1 MHGTDHNYQLF
12 KIKLA
17 MMKSFRQVWH
27 RPKDQPNLTSTM
39 VVAAEPARN
48 EFPDGVKIWH
58 SPEDAE
64 LDICFIHGLSGNR
77 DKTWTAPGQPN
88 PWPAELLPSRLAKAR
103 LLTYGYDAYVL
114 KKSVSSTN
122 RLIDHAN
129 NLLHDLTAERVSSD
143 AINRPLVFIV
153 HSFGGIICKTA
164 LIISRQSPES
174 HLRQVYNDTKGI
186 AFLGTPH
193 RGSWAADWAKI
204 PAWALGQVKSTNRN
218 ILDVLQINNQYLEF
232 IQTSFL
238 SMIHELLETGR
249 PLQITCFFEELP
261 MPGVG
266 TIVSKESASLEGYSA
281 FSIHANHS
289 DMVKFGSA
297 SENGFKRLL
306 GELVRWDAML
316 GTGDSTVSPV
326 AELESDGK
334 TPNVTPPLQTTTGHI
349 FNVSGGTQHNNTGA
363 GNQFFGN
370 FDGPVYFG
378 LPSTK

>member
-1 MHGTDHNYQLF
+1 
-12 KIKLA
+12 
-17 MMKSFRQVWH
+17 MKSFGQAWR
-27 RPKDQPNLTSTM
+27 RPRTSSSTVAESALTD
-39 VVAAEPARN
+39 
-48 EFPDGVKIWH
+48 FPDGVKIWH
-58 SPEDAE
+58 SPTDAE
-64 LDICFIHGLSGNR
+64 IDICFIHGLSGNR
-77 DKTWTAPGQPN
+77 DKTWTAHGQHN
-88 PWPAELLPSRLAKAR
+88 PWPTELLQSRLAKAR
-103 LLTYGYDAYVL
+103 LLTYGYDAYVV

-129 NLLHDLTAERVSSD
+129 NLLHDLTAERASSG
-143 AINRPLVFIV
+143 IISRPLIFIV
-153 HSFGGIICKTA
+153 HSFGGIVCKTA

-174 HLRQVYNDTKGI
+174 HLGQIYKSTRGI

-204 PAWALGQVKSTNRN
+204 PTWALGQVKSTNRN
-218 ILDVLQINNQYLEF
+218 ILDALQTKNQYLEF

-238 SMIHELLETGR
+238 SMIHELRETGR

-289 DMVKFGSA
+289 EMVKFGSA
-297 SENGFKRLL
+297 EESGFKRLL
-306 GELVRWDAML
+306 GELVRWDAMF
-316 GTGDSTVSPV
+316 GTGDSTASSV

-334 TPNVTPPLQTTTGHI
+334 TPNATSSLQTTTGHI
-349 FNVSGGTQHNNTGA
+349 FNASGGTQHNNTGA

-370 FDGPVYFG
+370 FNGPVYFG

>member
-1 MHGTDHNYQLF
+1 
-12 KIKLA
+12 
-17 MMKSFRQVWH
+17 
-27 RPKDQPNLTSTM
+27 M
-39 VVAAEPARN
+39 VAAAEPARN

-103 LLTYGYDAYVL
+103 LLTYGYDA
-114 KKSVSSTN
+114 
-122 RLIDHAN
+122 
-129 NLLHDLTAERVSSD
+129 
-143 AINRPLVFIV
+143 
-153 HSFGGIICKTA
+153 FGGIICKTA

-174 HLRQVYNDTKGI
+174 HLRQ
-186 AFLGTPH
+186 
-193 RGSWAADWAKI
+193 
-204 PAWALGQVKSTNRN
+204 
-218 ILDVLQINNQYLEF
+218 INNQYLEF

-238 SMIHELLETGR
+238 SMIHDLLETGR

-316 GTGDSTVSPV
+316 GMGDSTVSPV

-349 FNVSGGTQHNNTGA
+349 FNNLGD
-363 GNQFFGN
+363 FLRR
-370 FDGPVYFG
+370 PVLFMEYYVTSQEDTATTPWG
-378 LPSTK
+378 

>member
-1 MHGTDHNYQLF
+1 MG
-12 KIKLA
+12 
-17 MMKSFRQVWH
+17 
-27 RPKDQPNLTSTM
+27 QPRLTSNT
-39 VVAAEPARN
+39 VSAPETTRN
-48 EFPDGVKIWH
+48 DFPDGVKIWH
-58 SPEDAE
+58 SPEDAG

-77 DKTWTAPGQPN
+77 DKTWIAPSQPN
-88 PWPAELLPSRLAKAR
+88 PWPAEFLPSQIAKAR

-129 NLLHDLTAERVSSD
+129 NLLHDLAAEHASSGIVD
-143 AINRPLVFIV
+143 RPLIFVV
-153 HSFGGIICKTA
+153 HSFGGIVCKTA

-174 HLRQVYNDTKGI
+174 HLRQISNCTSGI

-204 PAWALGQVKSTNRN
+204 PAWALGQVKSTNCN

-232 IQTSFL
+232 IQASFL
-238 SMIHELLETGR
+238 SMLRDLDKKGR

-261 MPGVG
+261 MRGIG

-289 DMVKFGSA
+289 DMAKFGSA
-297 SENGFKRLL
+297 EESGFKRLL
-306 GELVRWDAML
+306 GELVRWNAIL

-326 AELESDGK
+326 AELESNGK
-334 TPNVTPPLQTTTGHI
+334 TPNATSSLQTTTGHI
-349 FNVSGGTQHNNTGA
+349 FNASGGTQHNNTGA

-378 LPSTK
+378 LPSDK

>member
-1 MHGTDHNYQLF
+1 
-12 KIKLA
+12 
-17 MMKSFRQVWH
+17 
-27 RPKDQPNLTSTM
+27 
-39 VVAAEPARN
+39 
-48 EFPDGVKIWH
+48 
-58 SPEDAE
+58 
-64 LDICFIHGLSGNR
+64 
-77 DKTWTAPGQPN
+77 
-88 PWPAELLPSRLAKAR
+88 
-103 LLTYGYDAYVL
+103 
-114 KKSVSSTN
+114 
-122 RLIDHAN
+122 
-129 NLLHDLTAERVSSD
+129 
-143 AINRPLVFIV
+143 
-153 HSFGGIICKTA
+153 
-164 LIISRQSPES
+164 
-174 HLRQVYNDTKGI
+174 
-186 AFLGTPH
+186 
-193 RGSWAADWAKI
+193 
-204 PAWALGQVKSTNRN
+204 
-218 ILDVLQINNQYLEF
+218 
-232 IQTSFL
+232 
-238 SMIHELLETGR
+238 MIHELLETGR

-326 AELESDGK
+326 AELELDGK

-349 FNVSGGTQHNNTGA
+349 FNVSGGTQHNNTGV

>member
-1 MHGTDHNYQLF
+1 
-12 KIKLA
+12 
-17 MMKSFRQVWH
+17 MKSFRQVW
-27 RPKDQPNLTSTM
+27 RKPETMDQPDPTSNAVRASKTTC
-39 VVAAEPARN
+39 N
-48 EFPDGVKIWH
+48 DFPDGVKIWH
-58 SPEDAE
+58 NPEDAK

-77 DKTWTAPGQPN
+77 DKTWTAPGQLN

-114 KKSVSSTN
+114 RKSVSSTN

-129 NLLHDLTAERVSSD
+129 NLLHDLAAERASSGIVD
-143 AINRPLVFIV
+143 RPLIFIV
-153 HSFGGIICKTA
+153 HSFGGIVCKTA
-164 LIISRQSPES
+164 LIISRQNPEA
-174 HLRQVYNDTKGI
+174 HLRQISNCTRGM

-204 PAWALGQVKSTNRN
+204 PAWSLGQVKSTNRS

-238 SMIHELLETGR
+238 SLLRDLDKKGR

-261 MPGVG
+261 MPGIG
-266 TIVSKESASLEGYSA
+266 TIVSKLSASLEGYST

-289 DMVKFGSA
+289 NMAKFGSA
-297 SENGFKRLL
+297 EESGFKRLL
-306 GELVRWDAML
+306 GELVRCNAML
-316 GTGDSTVSPV
+316 GTGDSTVRPV
-326 AELESDGK
+326 AELESNGT
-334 TPNVTPPLQTTTGHI
+334 TPNATSCLQTTTGHI

-378 LPSTK
+378 LPSSK